1 MADTPVV
8 AEAVV
13 YTPGEHNVAE
23 SDAVTGVAVGKPV
36 QRQESSQAPP
46 AEPSAAV
53 VATSFLYSPAMAKV
67 FTQFDTDSSGSLELK
82 ELTKLV
88 GSLGLSEEDAVAALK
103 RCDDNGDQK
112 IQLEEWEKGLDDRLR
127 GLIEANLNAEGKL

>member
-53 VATSFLYSPAMAKV
+53 VIASPSHGQRVQKSYESHKFL
-67 FTQFDTDSSGSLELK
+67 
-82 ELTKLV
+82 
-88 GSLGLSEEDAVAALK
+88 
-103 RCDDNGDQK
+103 
-112 IQLEEWEKGLDDRLR
+112 
-127 GLIEANLNAEGKL
+127 